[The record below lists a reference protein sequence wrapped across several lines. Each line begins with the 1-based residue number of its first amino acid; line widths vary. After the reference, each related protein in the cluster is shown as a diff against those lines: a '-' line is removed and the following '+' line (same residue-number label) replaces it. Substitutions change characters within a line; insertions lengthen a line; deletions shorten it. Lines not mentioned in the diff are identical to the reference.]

1 MKQKT
6 LSILTSTVPNN
17 LQPVVLKNW
26 LKSTLNI
33 NVGFEHFDLWKKE
46 EIQRTSNECY
56 YFKKSEMRWYKE
68 LQATSSDISFS

>member
-1 MKQKT
+1 M
-6 LSILTSTVPNN
+6 LV
-17 LQPVVLKNW
+17 
-26 LKSTLNI
+26 LNI
-33 NVGFEHFDLWKKE
+33 SICEKKE